1 MLIPSEPKMKQ
12 FVFETG
18 GDEKHYLAES
28 LLSSYG
34 KSPDVKRR
42 ILSGFLREYTNY
54 KIFLYHYQLLEVHF
68 RLKSH

>member
-1 MLIPSEPKMKQ
+1 MKQ

-42 ILSGFLREYTNY
+42 ILSGFLKEYTNY
-54 KIFLYHYQLLEVHF
+54 
-68 RLKSH
+68 